1 MAQRFYF
8 CDFSQIVGFP
18 NALPDRDQWED
29 FLPEF
34 HATSWE
40 EPYEHLLD
48 LHEAIHQPRG
58 EPRRGKGTRG
68 TTEHIFHSRASQ

>member
-1 MAQRFYF
+1 MEKILAQRFAF

-18 NALPDRDQWED
+18 NALPVRDQWED

-40 EPYEHLLD
+40 EPTEHLLD
-48 LHEAIHQPRG
+48 FHEAIH
-58 EPRRGKGTRG
+58 
-68 TTEHIFHSRASQ
+68 